1 MDPIQFPFSAFTL
14 LFLLFLFLFK
24 LIKSKAGS
32 ATRELPPGPWKLPL
46 IGNMLC
52 LVGSL
57 PHRGLSDLARKYGPI
72 MHLQLGESSTIVI
85 SSPRVAK
92 EVLKT
97 HDLAFATRP
106 ELLAS
111 KIILY
116 DHTDIAF
123 CPYGDYWRQMR
134 KVCTLELLSAKKV
147 RSFRSIREDEN
158 WKLVR
163 SIHLLSGSTV
173 DLKMSERQRL
183 CFFIDGLQQWFTTEL
198 RRREPRDLAFA
209 MVIVERLGDFKQC
222 ERPRSPRHERA
233 KDGGDDR
240 SKSGSPK
247 ATDDERN
254 GDEGRHRHH
263 KGEKKHG
270 ESRKQGDSRDHKAYG
285 GLRRECFYCACPH
298 YGKDCPHKGKMIAFL
313 EKHKSRNGDSSRS
326 DGEARIGALQMVNAF
341 DMFSAGTETSS
352 TTVEWAMS
360 ELIRNPGVMQK
371 AQAEL
376 RGVLKGKKI
385 IHEAD
390 IQELRY
396 LKLVIKET
404 LRLHPVVPLLLP
416 RECRQQ
422 CEISG
427 YNVPMK
433 TKVIV
438 NAWAIGRDPEY
449 WHNAETFE
457 PERFENSPIDFT
469 GNSLEYIPFGAG
481 RRICPGI
488 LFGLANVELPL
499 AQLLYSFNWKLP
511 DGVKP
516 EDLDMSE
523 TFGATSARKTN
534 LLVVAISY
542 SPL

>member
-1 MDPIQFPFSAFTL
+1 MDPIQFPFSPFPL
-14 LFLLFLFLFK
+14 RFLLFLFLFK

-57 PHRGLSDLARKYGPI
+57 PHRGLSDLARKYGPV
-72 MHLQLGESSTIVI
+72 MHLQQGESSTIVI
-85 SSPRVAK
+85 SSPR
-92 EVLKT
+92 
-97 HDLAFATRP
+97 LAFATRP

-116 DHTDIAF
+116 YHPDTSY
-123 CPYGDYWRQMR
+123 CPFGDYWRR
-134 KVCTLELLSAKKV
+134 ISKVCTLELKRKKKV

-173 DLKMSERQRL
+173 DLS
-183 CFFIDGLQQWFTTEL
+183 
-198 RRREPRDLAFA
+198 
-209 MVIVERLGDFKQC
+209 
-222 ERPRSPRHERA
+222 
-233 KDGGDDR
+233 
-240 SKSGSPK
+240 
-247 ATDDERN
+247 
-254 GDEGRHRHH
+254 
-263 KGEKKHG
+263 
-270 ESRKQGDSRDHKAYG
+270 
-285 GLRRECFYCACPH
+285 
-298 YGKDCPHKGKMIAFL
+298 KMIT
-313 EKHKSRNGDSSRS
+313 SV
-326 DGEARIGALQMVNAF
+326 INAITCRATF
-341 DMFSAGTETSS
+341 GNRCKDQDVMLKKIKESTNAAGGFDVADLFPSLKCVHFVSGLSAKLLKIHQKTLLVQDMFSAGTETSS

-438 NAWAIGRDPEY
+438 NAWAIGKAPAY

>member
-1 MDPIQFPFSAFTL
+1 MDLIQFPFSAFTL
-14 LFLLFLFLFK
+14 IFLLLLFLFLFK

-32 ATRELPPGPWKLPL
+32 AIRELPPGPWKLPL

-85 SSPRVAK
+85 STPRAAK

-173 DLKMSERQRL
+173 DLSKMITSVINAITCRATFGNRCKDQDVMLKKIKESTNAAGGFDVADLFPSLKCVHFVSGLSVKLLKIHQKVDEIFDGMIKEHQAKTARTRKGNGEGGEEDLVDVLLRL
-183 CFFIDGLQQWFTTEL
+183 
-198 RRREPRDLAFA
+198 
-209 MVIVERLGDFKQC
+209 K
-222 ERPRSPRHERA
+222 
-233 KDGGDDR
+233 
-240 SKSGSPK
+240 
-247 ATDDERN
+247 
-254 GDEGRHRHH
+254 
-263 KGEKKHG
+263 
-270 ESRKQGDSRDHKAYG
+270 ESG
-285 GLRRECFYCACPH
+285 GLEFPITTKNIKAVI
-298 YGKDCPHKGKMIAFL
+298 M
-313 EKHKSRNGDSSRS
+313 
-326 DGEARIGALQMVNAF
+326 

-352 TTVEWAMS
+352 TTLEWAMS

-371 AQAEL
+371 AQSEL
-376 RGVLKGKKI
+376 REVLKGKKI
-385 IHEAD
+385 VHEAD

-427 YNVPMK
+427 YNIPVK

-488 LFGLANVELPL
+488 SFGLANVELPL
-499 AQLLYSFNWKLP
+499 AQLLYHFNWKLP
-511 DGVKP
+511 DGVMH

-534 LLVVAISY
+534 LLVVATSY